1 MNELADV
8 AKVTPSSEVRHW
20 ALAQVPGTTST
31 VTEPLG
37 VIASRPVSPLHR
49 STGT

>member
-20 ALAQVPGTTST
+20 ASFHAQLALAGESC
-31 VTEPLG
+31 
-37 VIASRPVSPLHR
+37 IAV
-49 STGT
+49 